1 MDLNQKV
8 WAPDP
13 EAGFVLGVVADIGAD
28 SITVT
33 PLRNGSTRKGA
44 ASKPITAPYDRVFP
58 AEDDDDNESAN
69 AKTVEDN
76 CALMYLNEAT
86 LLNNVRR
93 RYAKDEIYTY
103 VANILVALNPYK
115 PLRQLY
121 DAKVSGR
128 VFSRHLS
135 WICVSMAGVLHLPS
149 QACNLPSGLQ
159 SVLSGLQSA
168 LTRRSKA

>member
-8 WAPDP
+8 WAPDS
-13 EAGFVLGVVADIGAD
+13 EAGFVLGLVADIGAD

-33 PLRNGSTRKGA
+33 PLRNAASSASSRSGGA
-44 ASKPITAPYDRVFP
+44 AKPIVAPYDRVFP
-58 AEDDDDNESAN
+58 AEDEDGANDAN

-115 PLRQLY
+115 PLRHLY
-121 DAKVSGR
+121 DAKVRGR
-128 VFSRHLS
+128 
-135 WICVSMAGVLHLPS
+135 
-149 QACNLPSGLQ
+149 
-159 SVLSGLQSA
+159 
-168 LTRRSKA
+168 